1 MLILIGTNFCDCI
14 RQVFCVELKQIS
26 YIGTLFIVLFIQNSV
41 LFRVRFRQVSLSF
54 YTGFCFIQGSVL
66 FRVRFKQVY
75 TEFCFIQGSVQTSI
89 YRILFYS
96 GFSLNKS
103 IQNSVLFRVGFR
115 QVYTEFCFIQG
126 SVQTSLYRILFYSG
140 FSLDKYIQNSVLF
153 RVSVQTSIYRILFY
167 SGFGLGI
174 ISKCDSFFQTKLV
187 SFGRWVVFSCHVWKK
202 NKIAH

>member
-66 FRVRFKQVY
+66 FRVRFRQVY

-96 GFSLNKS
+96 GF
-103 IQNSVLFRVGFR
+103 RFR

-126 SVQTSLYRILFYSG
+126 LVQGSSQNVTVFFKRSQFHLVGGLFSA
-140 FSLDKYIQNSVLF
+140 V
-153 RVSVQTSIYRILFY
+153 T
-167 SGFGLGI
+167 FG
-174 ISKCDSFFQTKLV
+174 KKTK
-187 SFGRWVVFSCHVWKK
+187 SHIEICQ
-202 NKIAH
+202 